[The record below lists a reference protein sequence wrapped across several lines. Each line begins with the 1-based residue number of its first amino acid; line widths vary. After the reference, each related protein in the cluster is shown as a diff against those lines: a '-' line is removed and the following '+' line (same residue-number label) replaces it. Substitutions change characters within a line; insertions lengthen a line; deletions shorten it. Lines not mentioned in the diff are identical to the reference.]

1 MAEDTE
7 EYTTSSEEGSELDA
21 IDQSFPER
29 KRQIRELYN
38 LIGEPE
44 ERFGSSIFIH
54 GGPSTGKSSIT
65 KTMLRKLNIKHAY
78 VNLTECYTSKIL
90 FEFILNKLADHKI
103 DPSVGQPYAK
113 CDNMMD
119 FLLHL
124 QHIHEELDLAGTFIV
139 LDNAEKF
146 RTMEFNLLPV
156 FLRFREVSELSIS
169 VIFITELPFEKF
181 HGRQGL
187 AEPLRIYFPQY
198 NKDELLNI
206 LAGDFHH
213 AKQMVLNNYD
223 ELLDFDEEFY
233 RNYVN
238 VFLSVFYRVCRDLS
252 ELRYMARINFLKY
265 CEPIM
270 NKETSINDSMVLFRK
285 VAPTLRSSLEVL
297 YLRIA
302 DDKTPTEAGKQSVG
316 LVLSKENVAK
326 TLELPFYAKYLLIAA
341 FLASYNPS
349 KDDKRFFVK
358 LHGKKVKTKK
368 DINAKNKVSEQLN
381 TQLGPKPFSLDR
393 LLAIFYA
400 ILDENIGFNNNLLV
414 QLSSLV
420 ELQLLTSLSDS
431 YVLDGHKYKCN
442 VNFDFIQTIS
452 KMVGFSIRKYLSDF
466 SHM

>member
-1 MAEDTE
+1 MAEESVED
-7 EYTTSSEEGSELDA
+7 ELNML
-21 IDQSFPER
+21 FPER
-29 KRQIRELYN
+29 ENQIRELYN
-38 LIGEPE
+38 IIGTPE
-44 ERFGSSIFIH
+44 ERYGSSIFIH

-65 KTMLRKLNIKHAY
+65 KTMMKKLNIRHAFLN
-78 VNLTECYTSKIL
+78 VTECYTSKIL
-90 FEFILNKLADHKI
+90 FESILNKLSDHKI
-103 DPSVGQPYAK
+103 DPSIGQPYAK

-119 FLLHL
+119 FLLYL
-124 QHIHEELDLAGTFIV
+124 QQIHEDLGLSGSFIV
-139 LDNAEKF
+139 LDNAEKL
-146 RTMEFNLLPV
+146 RTMEFNILPA
-156 FLRFREVSELSIS
+156 FLRLREVSELSIS

-181 HGRQGL
+181 YGKQGL
-187 AEPLRIYFPQY
+187 EEPIKIYFPQY

-206 LAGDFHH
+206 LAGDVHH
-213 AKQMVLNNYD
+213 AKQMVLTKYD
-223 ELLDFDEEFY
+223 ELLDFDQEFY

-270 NKETSINDSMVLFRK
+270 NKETSINDSMALFRK
-285 VAPTLRSSLEVL
+285 AAPTLKSSLEVL
-297 YLRIA
+297 YLRIV
-302 DDKTPTEAGKQSVG
+302 DDRTPSEVGKQSVG
-316 LVLSKENVAK
+316 LVLSKENVAR

-341 FLASYNPS
+341 FLASYNPA

-358 LHGKKVKTKK
+358 FHGKKMKTKK
-368 DINAKNKVSEQLN
+368 DIKSKSKISEQLN

-400 ILDENIGFNNNLLV
+400 ILDENIGFNNHLLV

>member
-1 MAEDTE
+1 MAEDSK
-7 EYTTSSEEGSELDA
+7 EYGDSAGIESKLNE
-21 IDQSFPER
+21 IDGSFPER

-44 ERFGSSIFIH
+44 ERHGSSIFIY

-65 KTMLRKLNIKHAY
+65 KTMLRKLNIKHAF

-90 FEFILNKLADHKI
+90 FESILNKLSDHKI

-113 CDNMMD
+113 CDNVMD
-119 FLLHL
+119 FVLHL
-124 QHIHEELDLAGTFIV
+124 QNIHNGHDLNGTFIV
-139 LDNAEKF
+139 LDNAEKL

-169 VIFITELPFEKF
+169 VIFITELPFQKF
-181 HGRQGL
+181 YGKQGL
-187 AEPLRIYFPQY
+187 EEPIKIYFPQY

-206 LAGDFHH
+206 LAGDVHH

-223 ELLDFDEEFY
+223 ELLDFDGEFY

-252 ELRYMARINFLKY
+252 ELRYMSRINFLKY

-270 NKETSINDSMVLFRK
+270 NKETPISDSMALFRK

-302 DDKTPTEAGKQSVG
+302 DDRTPSEAGKQSVG
-316 LVLSKENVAK
+316 LLLSKENVAK

-341 FLASYNPS
+341 FLASYNPA

-358 LHGKKVKTKK
+358 FHGKKIKTKK
-368 DINAKNKVSEQLN
+368 DIKMKSKVSEQLN

-420 ELQLLTSLSDS
+420 ELQLLSSLSDS

-442 VNFDFIQTIS
+442 VNFDFIQTVS

>member
-1 MAEDTE
+1 MAEESVED
-7 EYTTSSEEGSELDA
+7 ELNML
-21 IDQSFPER
+21 FPER
-29 KRQIRELYN
+29 ENQIRELYN
-38 LIGEPE
+38 IIGTPE
-44 ERFGSSIFIH
+44 ERYGSSIFIH

-65 KTMLRKLNIKHAY
+65 KTMMKKLNIRHAFLN
-78 VNLTECYTSKIL
+78 VTECYTSKIL
-90 FEFILNKLADHKI
+90 FESILNKLSDHKI
-103 DPSVGQPYAK
+103 DPSIGQPYAK

-119 FLLHL
+119 FLLYL
-124 QHIHEELDLAGTFIV
+124 QQIHEDLGLSGSFIV
-139 LDNAEKF
+139 LDNAEKL
-146 RTMEFNLLPV
+146 RTMEFNILPA
-156 FLRFREVSELSIS
+156 FLRLREVSELSIS

-181 HGRQGL
+181 YGKQGL
-187 AEPLRIYFPQY
+187 EEPIKIYFPQY

-206 LAGDFHH
+206 LAGDVHH
-213 AKQMVLNNYD
+213 AKQMVLTKYD
-223 ELLDFDEEFY
+223 ELLDFDQEFY

-270 NKETSINDSMVLFRK
+270 NKETSINDSMALFRK
-285 VAPTLRSSLEVL
+285 AAPTLKSSLEVL
-297 YLRIA
+297 YLRIV
-302 DDKTPTEAGKQSVG
+302 DDRTPSEVEKQSIG
-316 LVLSKENVAK
+316 LVLSKENVAR

-341 FLASYNPS
+341 FLASYNPA

-358 LHGKKVKTKK
+358 FHGKKMKTKK
-368 DINAKNKVSEQLN
+368 DIKSKSKISEQLN

-400 ILDENIGFNNNLLV
+400 ILDENIGFNNHLLV